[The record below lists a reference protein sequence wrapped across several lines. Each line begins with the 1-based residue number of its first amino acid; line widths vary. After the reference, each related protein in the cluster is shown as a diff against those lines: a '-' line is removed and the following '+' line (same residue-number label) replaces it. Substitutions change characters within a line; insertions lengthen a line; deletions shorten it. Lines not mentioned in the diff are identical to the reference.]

1 MSTEKDGTE
10 VPPPLDVAED
20 ETFDDVT
27 HVKPLQP
34 PPPGPGALPGSAPGS
49 ADDARVRLEAL
60 AEQLDRRPTPPPPIE
75 PGDGLESGDEVEAE
89 TLGDDELVEE
99 VSDEEVLE
107 ADLEEPPAVA
117 AAPPALAALDRAIV
131 DAERM
136 LGEEAHLR
144 LSALYERE
152 LEALAKGEPDKART
166 ALYQHEIG
174 ELTETGAG
182 DEGAAVKAYAKA
194 LQSDATLK
202 PNLWAIGRVFERR
215 ALWPN
220 LQKLLDAEIRFAR
233 TPEEK
238 AELLTEKG
246 VLLEERLDDAGG
258 ALECYQKAVEASP
271 QALAAW
277 MALERIFAQ
286 QQDLASLARV
296 YRGMADATAEPA
308 RKVALLIDLA
318 RLQDSLQGGGPVEA
332 HALLREAL
340 AVGVDAERVLDE
352 LERLSEQGGG
362 DDMVAL
368 LDERATR
375 LQERAA
381 GQPIDQRLR
390 AAERLVA
397 IRRRQ
402 AQLARL
408 RGEDERAWAAL
419 QSALQIAPGEALVVR
434 ELSELAEVLG
444 RWDELA
450 DLLAARVEAAPP
462 TRKAALR
469 LERAEALR
477 RAGKYAEADAVEAE
491 VARDEPGHLGLLVSR
506 ERAALAARDWERLA
520 PLWLA
525 EAELANSDGT
535 PTGTPDPLWAATA
548 LVQAA
553 AALADHLGRDTE
565 AHKALGDALTLVSH
579 FVPAV
584 DALERLYARTGRH
597 FEYAVLLESE
607 LENSPTPARAERL
620 YEALIGE
627 REALDDAAGAAQA
640 ARRLVTLRPD
650 DVRLR
655 VRLYDL
661 DRAAQKLNEAS
672 DDLSELA
679 ALLPEDRRVDALL
692 DRADL
697 LEHRLGDSIGAA
709 AAYRE
714 VLGLRPGD
722 ARAAQAFESLSRR
735 RAKDSG
741 PHEAPSPQAWDDL
754 ASALRREAQSSL
766 SQERISHAL
775 LKLGEIH
782 ERERHNFGDAAQAY
796 RDLLDRAPGQAAAL
810 RGLQRAQRG
819 LGDDAGRAE
828 AMEQEAEALPLE
840 SRGELLVQLGEL
852 FEDVLAQPDR
862 ADDAYSRAL
871 EAQPT
876 AHAALGKLRTAV
888 RAREPGAIAEAIGRL
903 DGYVGADADPKAA
916 ATARAVILDERSEL
930 GRLAGNEDAVAQLAT
945 AALALDPQSRLPWRM
960 RARLTARA
968 LEAPA
973 LADALAALAERAADP
988 ALQSALA
995 RRAGLLAL
1003 ASSAT
1008 EATDGQTP
1016 PPPTT
1021 VHERLR
1027 QAHALTPSDSAALV
1041 ALCDVVVDP
1050 DALGA
1055 RARLAEGPAHLDWL
1069 IEQAE
1074 ALEAVGRIGD
1084 AAQATSRALE
1094 LDGKCLPAL
1103 ELARRLAR
1111 AGGDDKSYA
1120 AATARLAGEILE
1132 GERAASIYREAALAF
1147 ERGGARKEAAAAWR
1161 AVLDRTPL
1169 DGQAFNQARDLMQA
1183 LHREESAPGP
1193 LVELYTHRLAHVR
1206 EAADRARLLLE
1217 RSQLLEDEGD
1227 RDHAGE
1233 DLRAVLALDPA
1244 QPDALRRLGE
1254 LLAATPA
1261 GREESIVLIA
1271 RYLED
1276 EQDRERRRVGL
1287 LRLSELQEAAGRGD
1301 EAVQLL
1307 EQAITL
1313 APTPVESRGEHEKL
1327 AQLLV
1332 RQRHWQLAVEV
1343 LRRLAELFPVGS
1355 ERAAVEIRVATI
1367 YREGFA
1373 DPRAA
1378 VEALLRAL
1386 RADPLSMEALGK
1398 LMPLADAGH
1407 VLPIELE
1414 EKLER
1419 AIDEARGQALAAP
1432 LSVEPYAALTRLW
1445 GWRGDDDARLV
1456 AAQAEALMG
1465 GRVAPA
1471 REHGNEP
1478 LKELSAQA
1486 WDRVWPEAARSVALE
1501 VWRAVGE
1508 ATWSVYGPSLES
1520 LNVGKRERVNAK
1532 GTPLAWIPVDKIA
1545 RSLLGTQ
1552 SGYDL
1557 YASPRP
1563 DVCVAAGQALVMGGL
1578 FADKLTAAAR
1588 FRVARRIAL
1597 MRERL
1602 GPVEALDADEV
1613 ALFFAACARLAE
1625 LPRPPSLPPLNESR
1639 VEDRA
1644 RVLGKAIARKD
1655 RKALQ
1660 SIGARMATLPPPGE
1674 WRDAV
1679 LEGAARAA
1687 LAVSGDL
1694 PSALVELAL
1703 KLERDPLAQ
1712 TLTLFAISD
1721 DFRVLRREMGLK
1733 G

>member
-10 VPPPLDVAED
+10 VPPPPDSAED

-34 PPPGPGALPGSAPGS
+34 PPGA
-49 ADDARVRLEAL
+49 ADVARVRLEAL
-60 AEQLDRRPTPPPPIE
+60 AAELDNRPAPPPPVAAE
-75 PGDGLESGDEVEAE
+75 DAPGDDEVEAE
-89 TLGDDELVEE
+89 TLGDDEVVEE
-99 VSDEEVLE
+99 VAEEEVQE
-107 ADLEEPPAVA
+107 FDADDLYDQSGAASPPPVA
-117 AAPPALAALDRAIV
+117 ALERAIA

-136 LGEEAHLR
+136 LGDEAHHR

-233 TPEEK
+233 SPEEK

-246 VLLEERLDDAGG
+246 VLLEERLDDAAG

-271 QALAAW
+271 RALAAW

-318 RLQDSLQGGGPVEA
+318 RLQDSLQGGGPDEA

-340 AVGVDAERVLDE
+340 AIGVDGDRVLDE
-352 LERLSEQGGG
+352 LERLADQRAGDGG

-381 GQPIDQRLR
+381 GLPIEQRMR
-390 AAERLVA
+390 AAEKLVA

-402 AQLARL
+402 AQLARV
-408 RGEDERAWAAL
+408 RGEDERAWVALQAAL
-419 QSALQIAPGEALVVR
+419 QVAPGEMLVVR
-434 ELSELAEVLG
+434 EMGELAEVLG

-462 TRKAALR
+462 ARKIALR

-477 RAGKYAEADAVEAE
+477 RAGKFAEADAVEAE
-491 VARDEPGHLGLLVSR
+491 VARDEPGHLGLLVAR

-520 PLWLA
+520 SLWLA

-535 PTGTPDPLWAATA
+535 PTGKPDPLWAATA

-553 AALADHLGRDTE
+553 AALGDHLQRDAE
-565 AHKALGDALTLVSH
+565 AHKALGDALTLVPH
-579 FVPAV
+579 FGPAV
-584 DALERLYARTGRH
+584 DALERLYGRTGKH
-597 FEYAVLLESE
+597 FEYAALLESE
-607 LENSPTPARAERL
+607 LEHSPSPARAERL
-620 YEALIGE
+620 YEQLIGE
-627 REALDDAAGAAQA
+627 REALDDTAGAALA
-640 ARRLVTLRPD
+640 ARRLVALRPD

-661 DRAAQKLNEAS
+661 DRQAQKFKEAA
-672 DDLSELA
+672 DDLVELA
-679 ALLPEDRRVDALL
+679 TQLPEERRVDVLL

-697 LEHRLGDSIGAA
+697 LEHRLNDPVGAA

-714 VLGLRPGD
+714 VLVLRPGD

-741 PHEAPSPQAWDDL
+741 PHDAPSPQAWDDL

-782 ERERHNFGDAAQAY
+782 ERERHHFGDAAQAY

-852 FEDVLAQPDR
+852 FEDVLAQPER
-862 ADDAYSRAL
+862 ADDVYSRAL
-871 EAQPT
+871 EAHPT

-903 DGYVGADADPKAA
+903 DGYVVPEHAHGHDNGA
-916 ATARAVILDERSEL
+916 ARAVLLDERSEL
-930 GRLAGNEDAVAQLAT
+930 GRLAGDQDAIARLAT
-945 AALALDPQSRLPWRM
+945 EALALDPQARLPWRM
-960 RARLTARA
+960 RARLAAQAHQAVA
-968 LEAPA
+968 LG
-973 LADALAALAERAADP
+973 DALAALAERAADP

-1003 ASSAT
+1003 ASGDDSGAT
-1008 EATDGQTP
+1008 LIK
-1016 PPPTT
+1016 

-1055 RARLAEGPAHLDWL
+1055 RAKLAEGPAQLEWL
-1069 IEQAE
+1069 VEHAE
-1074 ALEAVGRIGD
+1074 SLEAVGRLAE

-1094 LDGKCLPAL
+1094 LDGKYLPAL

-1132 GERAASIYREAALAF
+1132 GERAASIYREAAQAF
-1147 ERGGARKEAAAAWR
+1147 ERGGARRDAAVAWR

-1169 DGQAFNQARDLMQA
+1169 DGLAFNQARDLMRA
-1183 LHREESAPGP
+1183 LHKEE
-1193 LVELYTHRLAHVR
+1193 
-1206 EAADRARLLLE
+1206 
-1217 RSQLLEDEGD
+1217 
-1227 RDHAGE
+1227 
-1233 DLRAVLALDPA
+1233 
-1244 QPDALRRLGE
+1244 
-1254 LLAATPA
+1254 
-1261 GREESIVLIA
+1261 
-1271 RYLED
+1271 
-1276 EQDRERRRVGL
+1276 
-1287 LRLSELQEAAGRGD
+1287 
-1301 EAVQLL
+1301 
-1307 EQAITL
+1307 
-1313 APTPVESRGEHEKL
+1313 
-1327 AQLLV
+1327 
-1332 RQRHWQLAVEV
+1332 
-1343 LRRLAELFPVGS
+1343 
-1355 ERAAVEIRVATI
+1355 
-1367 YREGFA
+1367 
-1373 DPRAA
+1373 
-1378 VEALLRAL
+1378 
-1386 RADPLSMEALGK
+1386 
-1398 LMPLADAGH
+1398 
-1407 VLPIELE
+1407 
-1414 EKLER
+1414 
-1419 AIDEARGQALAAP
+1419 
-1432 LSVEPYAALTRLW
+1432 
-1445 GWRGDDDARLV
+1445 
-1456 AAQAEALMG
+1456 
-1465 GRVAPA
+1465 
-1471 REHGNEP
+1471 
-1478 LKELSAQA
+1478 
-1486 WDRVWPEAARSVALE
+1486 
-1501 VWRAVGE
+1501 
-1508 ATWSVYGPSLES
+1508 
-1520 LNVGKRERVNAK
+1520 
-1532 GTPLAWIPVDKIA
+1532 
-1545 RSLLGTQ
+1545 
-1552 SGYDL
+1552 
-1557 YASPRP
+1557 
-1563 DVCVAAGQALVMGGL
+1563 
-1578 FADKLTAAAR
+1578 
-1588 FRVARRIAL
+1588 
-1597 MRERL
+1597 
-1602 GPVEALDADEV
+1602 
-1613 ALFFAACARLAE
+1613 
-1625 LPRPPSLPPLNESR
+1625 
-1639 VEDRA
+1639 
-1644 RVLGKAIARKD
+1644 
-1655 RKALQ
+1655 
-1660 SIGARMATLPPPGE
+1660 
-1674 WRDAV
+1674 
-1679 LEGAARAA
+1679 
-1687 LAVSGDL
+1687 
-1694 PSALVELAL
+1694 
-1703 KLERDPLAQ
+1703 
-1712 TLTLFAISD
+1712 
-1721 DFRVLRREMGLK
+1721 
-1733 G
+1733 

>member
-10 VPPPLDVAED
+10 VPPPPDSAED

-34 PPPGPGALPGSAPGS
+34 PPGA
-49 ADDARVRLEAL
+49 ADSARVRLEAL
-60 AEQLDRRPTPPPPIE
+60 SAELDNRPAPPPPVAADEAADAE
-75 PGDGLESGDEVEAE
+75 PE
-89 TLGDDELVEE
+89 TLGDDEVVEE
-99 VSDEEVLE
+99 VAEEEVQE
-107 ADLEEPPAVA
+107 FDADDLDEQPSV
-117 AAPPALAALDRAIV
+117 AAPPPVAALDRAIA

-136 LGEEAHLR
+136 LGDEAHHR

-246 VLLEERLDDAGG
+246 VLLEERLDDAAG

-286 QQDLASLARV
+286 QQDLASLARI

-318 RLQDSLQGGGPVEA
+318 RLQDSLQGGGPDEA

-340 AVGVDAERVLDE
+340 AIGVDGDRVLDE
-352 LERLSEQGGG
+352 LERLAEQAGG
-362 DDMVAL
+362 DGHYDMVAL
-368 LDERATR
+368 LDERAVR

-381 GQPIDQRLR
+381 GLPIEQRIR
-390 AAERLVA
+390 AAERLVS

-402 AQLARL
+402 AQIARV
-408 RGEDERAWAAL
+408 RGEDERAWIAL
-419 QSALQIAPGEALVVR
+419 QSALQVAPGEMLVVR
-434 ELSELAEVLG
+434 ELGELAEVLG
-444 RWDELA
+444 RWDDLA

-462 TRKAALR
+462 TRKIALR

-477 RAGKYAEADAVEAE
+477 RAGKFAEADAVEAE

-506 ERAALAARDWERLA
+506 ERAALATRDWERLA
-520 PLWLA
+520 SLWQA

-535 PTGTPDPLWAATA
+535 PTGTPDPIWAATA

-553 AALADHLGRDTE
+553 AALADHLQRDTE
-565 AHKALGDALTLVSH
+565 AHKALGDALTLVPH
-579 FVPAV
+579 FAPAV
-584 DALERLYARTGRH
+584 DALERLYARTGKH
-597 FEYAVLLESE
+597 FEYAALLESE
-607 LENSPTPARAERL
+607 LEHSPSPARAERL
-620 YEALIGE
+620 LEQLIGE
-627 REALDDAAGAAQA
+627 REALDDTAGAAQA
-640 ARRLVTLRPD
+640 ARRLVALRPD

-661 DRAAQKLNEAS
+661 DRAAQKLKEAS
-672 DDLSELA
+672 DDLVELA
-679 ALLPEDRRVDALL
+679 ALLPEERRVDVLL

-697 LEHRLGDSIGAA
+697 LEHRLNDPVGAA

-714 VLGLRPGD
+714 VLVLRPGD

-782 ERERHNFGDAAQAY
+782 ERERHHFGDAAQAY

-819 LGDDAGRAE
+819 LGDDAARAE
-828 AMEQEAEALPLE
+828 TMEQEAEALPLE

-852 FEDVLAQPDR
+852 FEDGLGQPER

-871 EAQPT
+871 EASPT

-903 DGYVGADADPKAA
+903 DSYVGAEYPTNDNGA
-916 ATARAVILDERSEL
+916 ARAVLLDERSEL
-930 GRLAGNEDAVAQLAT
+930 GRLAGDQDAIARLAT
-945 AALALDPQSRLPWRM
+945 EALALDPHARLPWRM
-960 RARLTARA
+960 RARLAA
-968 LEAPA
+968 QAQQA
-973 LADALAALAERAADP
+973 LALGDALAALAERAGDP

-1003 ASSAT
+1003 ASGDDSGAT
-1008 EATDGQTP
+1008 QIK
-1016 PPPTT
+1016 

-1055 RARLAEGPAHLDWL
+1055 RGKLAEGPAQLEWL
-1069 IEQAE
+1069 VEHAE
-1074 ALEAVGRIGD
+1074 SLEAVGRLAE
-1084 AAQATSRALE
+1084 AAQALSRALE
-1094 LDGKCLPAL
+1094 LDGKYLPAL

-1147 ERGGARKEAAAAWR
+1147 ERGGARKEAAVAWR

-1169 DGQAFNQARDLMQA
+1169 DGQAFNQARDLMRA
-1183 LHREESAPGP
+1183 LHKEESAPGP
-1193 LVELYTHRLAHVR
+1193 LVELYTHRLEHVR
-1206 EAADRARLLLE
+1206 EAADRVRLLVE

-1227 RDHAGE
+1227 RDHAQL
-1233 DLRAVLALDPA
+1233 DLRAVLALDPS

-1254 LLAATPA
+1254 LLAAVPA
-1261 GREESIVLIA
+1261 GREEAIVLLS

-1276 EQDRERRRVGL
+1276 EHDCERRRAGL
-1287 LRLSELQEAAGRGD
+1287 LRLAELQEAAGRGE
-1301 EAVQLL
+1301 EAVHLL
-1307 EQAITL
+1307 EQTIAL

-1332 RQRHWQLAVEV
+1332 RQRHWQQAVDV
-1343 LRRLAELFPVGS
+1343 LRKLADLFPAGN
-1355 ERAAVEIRVATI
+1355 ERATVEIRVATI

-1386 RADPLSMEALGK
+1386 RSDPLSMEALGK

-1432 LSVEPYAALTRLW
+1432 LAVEPYTSLTRLW
-1445 GWRGDDDARLV
+1445 GWRGDDV
-1456 AAQAEALMG
+1456 
-1465 GRVAPA
+1465 
-1471 REHGNEP
+1471 
-1478 LKELSAQA
+1478 
-1486 WDRVWPEAARSVALE
+1486 
-1501 VWRAVGE
+1501 
-1508 ATWSVYGPSLES
+1508 
-1520 LNVGKRERVNAK
+1520 
-1532 GTPLAWIPVDKIA
+1532 
-1545 RSLLGTQ
+1545 
-1552 SGYDL
+1552 
-1557 YASPRP
+1557 
-1563 DVCVAAGQALVMGGL
+1563 
-1578 FADKLTAAAR
+1578 
-1588 FRVARRIAL
+1588 
-1597 MRERL
+1597 
-1602 GPVEALDADEV
+1602 
-1613 ALFFAACARLAE
+1613 
-1625 LPRPPSLPPLNESR
+1625 
-1639 VEDRA
+1639 
-1644 RVLGKAIARKD
+1644 
-1655 RKALQ
+1655 
-1660 SIGARMATLPPPGE
+1660 
-1674 WRDAV
+1674 
-1679 LEGAARAA
+1679 
-1687 LAVSGDL
+1687 
-1694 PSALVELAL
+1694 
-1703 KLERDPLAQ
+1703 
-1712 TLTLFAISD
+1712 
-1721 DFRVLRREMGLK
+1721 
-1733 G
+1733 